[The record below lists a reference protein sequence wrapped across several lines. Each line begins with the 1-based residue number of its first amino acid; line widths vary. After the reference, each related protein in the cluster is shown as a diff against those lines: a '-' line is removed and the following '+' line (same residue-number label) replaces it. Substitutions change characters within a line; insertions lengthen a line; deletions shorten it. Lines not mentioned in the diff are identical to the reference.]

1 MKRGY
6 RDHDDEDDTT
16 GSLPPPTSSAAVPPK
31 SPKSPLLKH
40 PRLHSP
46 RVSSPLR
53 MPPLRA
59 ATPESPTRSPA
70 SRTPSR
76 TPMRRGA
83 ARDDENGDNDD
94 TASRATASSS
104 GVTRGILR
112 RPDSAPE
119 AADRRKSLGRRVSF
133 ARAARVKMFEKD
145 PNAKAVPEPDPSAR
159 FYDDDEEDEDD
170 DDNCPYDE
178 PDFPATYRR
187 SSGPHAFAP
196 FVEEDIDPQ
205 PDSAADHHD
214 DQHHHD
220 AHPHHP
226 HPHDSSMET
235 SDAGDTSFEV
245 PVKGNDSLDTT
256 TAPTHDDSDAT
267 ASSLGSLGHLDSA
280 GDAPPRAANDEMD
293 SWPAPTTPGS
303 EPSTWPSMI
312 AASGRRN
319 DAALTFPVS
328 PIRAPDAPP
337 APAMDDD
344 EVSTANLTAT
354 VPASVA
360 GQDEHAA
367 AQHEFG
373 LDDGLTG
380 LISHELSSAES
391 PAPLRLYPS
400 LDDMEAGRED
410 DALARYLAQ
419 VAPSSSSARASPATA
434 QIARGIV
441 DDDENDDKTTTLPRR
456 VMTPSPTPAA
466 PSAPT
471 PTFTSPP
478 APATTAWTPGLST
491 PGNGGGETTSLL
503 DLYGGIASPT
513 APRATPPSRSAAPSP
528 LTLLDAFS
536 PPRDRNPFLSTIS
549 ERTEPISTSP
559 KDAMA
564 GAGGVEASPLMK
576 RLHAA
581 ADPEPES
588 PLGGGARLRS
598 ERAEEMEV
606 DGEVAAQLASGALD
620 VPIAEEAQPM
630 DTDADRPPSA
640 SGSTPDTPLPPPPPA
655 DAQPMDVDSDERPA
669 SPSFTADP
677 AAPPLAMPAT
687 SPDVPMTPIGSL
699 PGSSSPALI
708 DHGLVSP
715 PPIVHPP
722 PPANEARSP
731 SPEAESSLLDLFPP
745 LESCSSETVPP
756 QAQDKEPTAEVRQQ
770 QQQQSASHERTPEA
784 VVAVPSE
791 PTPEAIAP
799 APAALAHA
807 TPSSTPPPPPP
818 AAVPAD
824 PIAAPEKSDLDSMF
838 ELLERQLRE
847 ASREMTE
854 ATKRNLEV
862 LADSPVRQE
871 RYARPAS
878 AMRIGT
884 PTMEPPAKRRRIASS
899 PAISSP
905 LARTPRRGTPT
916 PRRMTPMRT
925 PVQGLGDVR
934 VTPLSSRV
942 NRLLNRKSLAMSPTQ
957 PPEGEE
963 EEEEETRI
971 GEDWIGDGGVG
982 HLGDEEIFG
991 NDGRDEPE
999 YGDDDELATP
1009 SRPRRRPGSRSTATR
1024 ASPFPAVTDP
1034 DESVAFGDD
1043 HDENDDLMDVN
1054 LDLVEDLEHDDPRA
1068 PLHALNTLDDVLR
1081 DCGVDGFVETP
1092 VPDLPLTRRIATD
1105 LYPALVVHLPEL
1117 DVHHT
1122 MCADLVD
1129 RINEIDESNA
1139 AQLAEAEG
1147 TVPAFVRRYREAV
1160 EMGDDE
1166 ERMELAEKARMT
1178 ATGARRFAL
1187 HAYSQAWAGQV
1198 QGLVATYQASREALV
1213 QDNAVLDE
1221 HVRALS
1227 EAKSVLQDALEE
1239 EVEARRKLRAEHE
1252 AHMARLNGEVRAA
1265 REELESIRARR
1276 LDVERRCQQ
1285 IRDESRA
1292 LETQVHTQQIR
1303 AQNLQRRIADV
1314 DREAHQYTFFTIDDW
1329 KRVRDECDLI
1339 TALTGWTVDVVAPVA
1354 DVRDPVPVA
1363 DLLERAAAQRGT
1375 RLVFTYRST
1384 LRVEYDVKGG
1394 DWTLRSVAAAV
1405 GTDPS
1410 PARAY
1415 PGPAPRCSAHLV
1427 FTDHQLLTHAAGL
1440 IMDRLARHKHLTCNV
1455 HTAMRWVATRW
1466 DAWLLLAHNVYALG
1480 VAMACTVLIEQ
1491 PTPGGGNTAQS
1502 SVVSEKW
1509 HEMDTTSAR
1518 VRVTVALAE
1527 PEKYKVDLHWVVD
1540 LWTVVAPV
1548 VGNVRVLRGTPF
1560 ELEPV
1565 FGHVDPQVVWEAVN
1579 DPEIVPGDFIAMA
1592 RAAIAAARRCNGV
1605 AA

>member
-1 MKRGY
+1 MKRGS
-6 RDHDDEDDTT
+6 RDSETDDEDT
-16 GSLPPPTSSAAVPPK
+16 GPVPPASASSVPPK

-53 MPPLRA
+53 MPPLRT

-76 TPMRRGA
+76 TPLRRGA

-104 GVTRGILR
+104 GVTKGILR

-145 PNAKAVPEPDPSAR
+145 PNAKAVPEPDPSR
-159 FYDDDEEDEDD
+159 YYDDDEEDEDD

-196 FVEEDIDPQ
+196 FVDEDIDPQ
-205 PDSAADHHD
+205 PDSAPDHQADHTD
-214 DQHHHD
+214 T
-220 AHPHHP
+220 HPHHP
-226 HPHDSSMET
+226 RDSSMET

-256 TAPTHDDSDAT
+256 TTAPPHDDSDAT
-267 ASSLGSLGHLDSA
+267 ASSLGSLGHLDST
-280 GDAPPRAANDEMD
+280 GDAPRAANDEMD
-293 SWPAPTTPGS
+293 VWATPAPTTPGS
-303 EPSTWPSMI
+303 APPTWPSMI

-328 PIRAPDAPP
+328 PIHAPDAPP
-337 APAMDDD
+337 APANDDG

-354 VPASVA
+354 LQASVV
-360 GQDEHAA
+360 GQDEHAVA
-367 AQHEFG
+367 AQYEFD

-380 LISHELSSAES
+380 VISHELSSGSES
-391 PAPLRLYPS
+391 PAPRLYPT
-400 LDDMEAGRED
+400 LDDMETGRED

-419 VAPSSSSARASPATA
+419 VASSSAASERASPTTPR
-434 QIARGIV
+434 IARGIV
-441 DDDENDDKTTTLPRR
+441 DDDDDKTITLTRHIA
-456 VMTPSPTPAA
+456 TPSPPAA
-466 PSAPT
+466 FAAAAPT
-471 PTFTSPP
+471 PTFTPPP
-478 APATTAWTPGLST
+478 APATTAWTPGMST
-491 PGNGGGETTSLL
+491 PGGGGGETTSLL
-503 DLYGGIASPT
+503 DFP
-513 APRATPPSRSAAPSP
+513 
-528 LTLLDAFS
+528 
-536 PPRDRNPFLSTIS
+536 
-549 ERTEPISTSP
+549 
-559 KDAMA
+559 
-564 GAGGVEASPLMK
+564 
-576 RLHAA
+576 
-581 ADPEPES
+581 
-588 PLGGGARLRS
+588 
-598 ERAEEMEV
+598 
-606 DGEVAAQLASGALD
+606 
-620 VPIAEEAQPM
+620 
-630 DTDADRPPSA
+630 
-640 SGSTPDTPLPPPPPA
+640 PPPPPA
-655 DAQPMDVDSDERPA
+655 VQ
-669 SPSFTADP
+669 
-677 AAPPLAMPAT
+677 
-687 SPDVPMTPIGSL
+687 
-699 PGSSSPALI
+699 
-708 DHGLVSP
+708 HSP
-715 PPIVHPP
+715 PPPPPP
-722 PPANEARSP
+722 PPANEARTP

-745 LESCSSETVPP
+745 LESSSSETVPP
-756 QAQDKEPTAEVRQQ
+756 QVQEQ
-770 QQQQSASHERTPEA
+770 EA
-784 VVAVPSE
+784 K
-791 PTPEAIAP
+791 T
-799 APAALAHA
+799 
-807 TPSSTPPPPPP
+807 
-818 AAVPAD
+818 D
-824 PIAAPEKSDLDSMF
+824 
-838 ELLERQLRE
+838 LRE

-854 ATKRNLEV
+854 ATQRNLQV

-916 PRRMTPMRT
+916 PRRMTPLRT
-925 PVQGLGDVR
+925 PVQGVADVR

-942 NRLLNRKSLAMSPTQ
+942 NRLLNRKSMAMSPMQ
-957 PPEGEE
+957 PPDGEDGEE
-963 EEEEETRI
+963 EMGARD
-971 GEDWIGDGGVG
+971 EDWIGDGEVG
-982 HLGDEEIFG
+982 HLDDAPMLGSDAHHDE
-991 NDGRDEPE
+991 
-999 YGDDDELATP
+999 DDDELATP
-1009 SRPRRRPGSRSTATR
+1009 SRPRRRQRSRSA

-1043 HDENDDLMDVN
+1043 GDDLMDVN

-1105 LYPALVVHLPEL
+1105 IYPALVVHLPEL

-1129 RINEIDESNA
+1129 RIHEIDESNA

-1187 HAYSQAWAGQV
+1187 HAYNQAWAGQV

-1213 QDNAVLDE
+1213 HDNAVLDE
-1221 HVRALS
+1221 HVRTLS
-1227 EAKSVLQDALEE
+1227 EAKSVLQDAIEE
-1239 EVEARRKLRAEHE
+1239 DIEARRKLRAEHE
-1252 AHMARLNGEVRAA
+1252 THMARLNGEVRAA

-1276 LDVERRCQQ
+1276 LDVERRCQH
-1285 IRDESRA
+1285 IREESRA

-1303 AQNLQRRIADV
+1303 AQNLQRRIVEV
-1314 DREAHQYTFFTIDDW
+1314 DREAQQYTFFTIDDW

-1339 TALTGWTVDVVAPVA
+1339 TNLTGWTVDVVAPVA
-1354 DVRDPVPVA
+1354 DVREPVPVA
-1363 DLLERAAAQRGT
+1363 DLLERAAGNRGT

-1394 DWTLRSVAAAV
+1394 DWTLRSVAAVV

-1427 FTDHQLLTHAAGL
+1427 FTDHQLLTHAASL
-1440 IMDRLARHKHLTCNV
+1440 IMDRLARHTHLTCNV

-1480 VAMACTVLIEQ
+1480 IAMPCTVLIEQ
-1491 PTPGGGNTAQS
+1491 PVTGGDIAAAAARVPA
-1502 SVVSEKW
+1502 VVSAKW
-1509 HEMDTTSAR
+1509 HEQDPTSAR

-1527 PEKYKVDLHWVVD
+1527 QGKYKVDLHWVVD

-1565 FGHVDPQVVWEAVN
+1565 FGSVDPQAVWEAVN
-1579 DPEIVPGDFIAMA
+1579 DPEIVPGDFISMA
-1592 RAAIAAARRCNGV
+1592 RAAITAARRCNGV
-1605 AA
+1605 MQ